1 MDRDVL
7 MGRVYRVA
15 FAAASII
22 TFAVTV
28 GAPRK
33 LGG

>member
-15 FAAASII
+15 FCAASIV

-33 LGG
+33 FGG

>member
-1 MDRDVL
+1 MDRDAM
-7 MGRVYRVA
+7 MGRLYRVA
-15 FAAASII
+15 FAAATIV

-33 LGG
+33 FGG